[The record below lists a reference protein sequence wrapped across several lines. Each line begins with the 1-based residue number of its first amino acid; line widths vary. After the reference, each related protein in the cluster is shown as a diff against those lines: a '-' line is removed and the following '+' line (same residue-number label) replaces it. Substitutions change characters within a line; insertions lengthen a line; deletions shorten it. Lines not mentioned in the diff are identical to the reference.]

1 MEIKNDFNVKMLVEG
16 EEGKKMRGKGMQW
29 KKLAEEATGPK
40 GSSSTNLDKLIN
52 EIF

>member
-1 MEIKNDFNVKMLVEG
+1 MLMEG

-29 KKLAEEATGPK
+29 KKLAEEATGWK